1 MCAAPKGNKFGE
13 GHGRPRAFDLEE
25 EAKALI
31 EWASDAESLVLREFG
46 AIRRYATAEKM
57 HEYCKMSES
66 FREAYAQAKMLIG
79 ARREKLLMMGKGNPS
94 PFNRYAALYDK
105 ELADHERE
113 MKKEEIASMAPIRVE
128 IMDYRNA

>member
-25 EAKALI
+25 EAIALAV
-31 EWASDAESLVLREFG
+31 WASDPEALVLREFS
-46 AIRRYATAEKM
+46 AIRKYASPDKM
-57 HEYCKMSES
+57 FEYCKMSES
-66 FREAYAQAKMLIG
+66 FRNSYAQAKTLIG

-113 MKKEEIASMAPIRVE
+113 MKKEEIASMAPIKVE